1 MKTPA
6 IIALSIIGVLAT
18 TGAAMAVNGATLA
31 AFNKGTI
38 GQATEV
44 LVPTS
49 TPTPSSTPS
58 STPAPTRAADD
69 DNGLRGDGSVDDDS
83 DSTGGVP
90 SPSQSNTSDDDHGY
104 DDSYDDDSGHDDSAE
119 HEDESEDDD

>member
-31 AFNKGTI
+31 AFNQGTI
-38 GQATEV
+38 GQATDV

-49 TPTPSSTPS
+49 TPSPTTSSTPS
-58 STPAPTRAADD
+58 PTPTPGADD
-69 DNGLRGDGSVDDDS
+69 DNGLRGDGSVDDDG

-90 SPSQSNTSDDDHGY
+90 SPSQSNTSDDDSY
-104 DDSYDDDSGHDDSAE
+104 DDDSYDDDGHDDSAE
-119 HEDESEDDD
+119 HEDESGDDD